1 MARRGARRSTHWEGS
16 RITLA
21 VIDSSIVG
29 GEMVGVTELDA
40 FAPATL
46 VRIRGII
53 EAQWTSAPTMLTT
66 NLVSTIRCSIRKVSL
81 ARTLDVYAPP
91 AGNLF
96 DEAYTSG
103 EDILWMGSILL
114 SASALSSETDPSPDT
129 LRTIQRGAGVLDFDV
144 KAMRKFDSSEER
156 LVFEAQLGLGQVTS
170 INVTL
175 SGMARMLF
183 KAG

>member
-1 MARRGARRSTHWEGS
+1 MLG
-16 RITLA
+16 I
-21 VIDSSIVG
+21 
-29 GEMVGVTELDA
+29 TELDA

-53 EAQWTSAPTMLTT
+53 EAQWASAPTVLTT

-91 AGNLF
+91 SGNLY

-114 SASALSSETDPSPDT
+114 SASMAVTETDPSPDT
-129 LRTIQRGAGVLDFDV
+129 LRVIQRGAGLLEFDV

-170 INVTL
+170 INVSL
-175 SGMARMLF
+175 SGMARMLL